1 MEDID
6 SRIHCSFINLDYK
19 PRSAKTEH
27 PDSSRSASSSR
38 DPLSPRSRSR
48 SHSPD
53 PLQEAPLAL
62 PHVAQVPAVSP
73 KLEQC
78 EPTAASVGASPLHIL
93 ATVSAAETAEF
104 HSATLTSSP
113 FSVSALPSPL
123 LPLLLP
129 SPSASLAVAASGGVP
144 ANDDPLAP
152 DVLVT
157 TRCIDLGA
165 PGSGSLDSE
174 VHVEWRRALVPGTS
188 STSETPSPLGACAS
202 GSSSASGTSLALR
215 SSINTKV
222 HALTPEQMLA
232 LTAALTDCVRS
243 FTQPLTPE
251 DAAALPLR
259 AYTTEDNLKYF
270 GARALFLIR
279 VFLRVSFPYY
289 YCIALSAVYNFIQ
302 ISFSND

>member
-1 MEDID
+1 MA
-6 SRIHCSFINLDYK
+6 R
-19 PRSAKTEH
+19 
-27 PDSSRSASSSR
+27 
-38 DPLSPRSRSR
+38 
-48 SHSPD
+48 
-53 PLQEAPLAL
+53 
-62 PHVAQVPAVSP
+62 VPAAIPLLP
-73 KLEQC
+73 KLEQDYGL
-78 EPTAASVGASPLHIL
+78 EQPTAAAAAAVAASPLHML

-104 HSATLTSSP
+104 HSATLSSSP

-129 SPSASLAVAASGGVP
+129 SPSASLAVAASGGLPV
-144 ANDDPLAP
+144 NDDPLAP

-174 VHVEWRRALVPGTS
+174 VHVEWRRALVPGTGTS
-188 STSETPSPLGACAS
+188 TGTSETPSLSGACAS
-202 GSSSASGTSLALR
+202 GGTSLALR